1 MIMEKIVNIQRSY
14 IYYFK

>member
-1 MIMEKIVNIQRSY
+1 MEKIVNIQRSY